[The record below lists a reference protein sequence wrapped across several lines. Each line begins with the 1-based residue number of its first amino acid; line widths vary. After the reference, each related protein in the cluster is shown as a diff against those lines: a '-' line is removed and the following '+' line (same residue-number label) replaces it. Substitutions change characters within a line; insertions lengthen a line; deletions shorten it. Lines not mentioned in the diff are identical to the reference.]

1 MAQFEPMRCFTCG
14 EPLSSKYELFQAM
27 REAYI
32 AHKNPKSGIDVHA
45 NNKYVNPDVQEN
57 LEEVFEAMHLNKLCC
72 RMRIANA
79 VPAITLT

>member
-1 MAQFEPMRCFTCG
+1 MAQFEAMRCFTCG
-14 EPLSSKYELFQAM
+14 EPLSNKYELFIAM

-32 AHKNPKSGIDVHA
+32 AHVNPKSGLDVHA
-45 NNKYVNPDVQEN
+45 DNKHVTPQIQESI
-57 LEEVFEAMHLNKLCC
+57 EPVFEAFHLTRLCC